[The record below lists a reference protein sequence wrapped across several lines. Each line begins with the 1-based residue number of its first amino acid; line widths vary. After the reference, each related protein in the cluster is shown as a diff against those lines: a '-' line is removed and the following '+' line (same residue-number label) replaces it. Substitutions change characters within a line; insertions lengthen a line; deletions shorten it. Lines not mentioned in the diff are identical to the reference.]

1 MQNMRMAGIFIYETW
16 GRKIWRETK

>member
-1 MQNMRMAGIFIYETW
+1 MQNMRVAGIFIYETW